1 MVGMAK
7 DDPNDKSDLRAGSR
21 DTVNPVADALRLLQ
35 DVSGRLTDAARS
47 LADQALDSPAGP
59 YVEPL
64 ARMGAQVAEL
74 STAWVG
80 PVKALLDEQ
89 QELIEAL
96 AAWSEQQRIIAERF
110 SALAERN
117 RAISAQT
124 MAVLGP
130 LLDGVES
137 VGQFA
142 RPADKRTKGPDR
154 AE

>member
-1 MVGMAK
+1 MAK
-7 DDPNDKSDLRAGSR
+7 PDPTSP
-21 DTVNPVADALRLLQ
+21 NPVADALRLLQ
-35 DVSGRLTDAARS
+35 DVSGRLTVAARS
-47 LADQALDSPAGP
+47 IADQALESPAGP

-117 RAISAQT
+117 RALSAQT

-137 VGQFA
+137 VGHLGSNLGRSA
-142 RPADKRTKGPDR
+142 APKPSEPKPS
-154 AE
+154 ESE

>member
-1 MVGMAK
+1 MGDMAEA
-7 DDPNDKSDLRAGSR
+7 DPRSP
-21 DTVNPVADALRLLQ
+21 NPVADALRLLQ
-35 DVSGRLTDAARS
+35 DVSGRLTVAARS
-47 LADQALDSPAGP
+47 IADQALESPAGP

-117 RAISAQT
+117 RALSAQT

-137 VGQFA
+137 VGHLGSNLGRSA
-142 RPADKRTKGPDR
+142 APKPSEPKPPE

>member
-1 MVGMAK
+1 MA
-7 DDPNDKSDLRAGSR
+7 DADPRSP
-21 DTVNPVADALRLLQ
+21 NPVGDALRLIQ
-35 DVSGRLTDAARS
+35 DMSGRLTATARVI
-47 LADQALDSPAGP
+47 ADQALESPAGP

-110 SALAERN
+110 AALAERN
-117 RAISAQT
+117 RALSAQT

-137 VGQFA
+137 VSQLGNIGLGTQRA
-142 RPADKRTKGPDR
+142 PSPDTPD
-154 AE
+154 E